1 MRTMNCLQIPEQLR
15 MNYLIRNITCC
26 QMKRLFWLW
35 QKRHRKMQED
45 MSWILLRLTANGLE
59 RRRKQKEN
67 QEHLLRVSIM
77 MFSRRW
83 YHWQMEPA

>member
-15 MNYLIRNITCC
+15 MNYLTRNIVCC
-26 QMKRLFWLW
+26 QMRQRFWLQ

-45 MSWILLRLTANGLE
+45 MSWILLRLTASGLD

-67 QEHLLRVSIM
+67 QEHLRRVSTM
-77 MFSRRW
+77 MFSHRW
-83 YHWQMEPA
+83 CLWQMEQL